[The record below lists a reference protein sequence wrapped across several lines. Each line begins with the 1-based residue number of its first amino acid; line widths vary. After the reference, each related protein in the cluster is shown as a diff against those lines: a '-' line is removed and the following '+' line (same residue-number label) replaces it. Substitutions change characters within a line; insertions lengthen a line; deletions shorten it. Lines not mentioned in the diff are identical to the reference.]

1 MKISSLGVLLVV
13 LTACASAPRGTG
25 AGIEAVIAQGR
36 ASGFAI
42 PRVFSDG
49 PRKYEVRVHS
59 PVVAPLLKAKYARE
73 DRDAIRLALGTS
85 LDFALDARGLAR
97 AADRVN
103 ADENDPTHYDAVWV
117 RDSLWVYLGLRADPA
132 EAEKAKKLLL
142 TLADYFASADQTA
155 RFDAVIEN
163 PLILNTP
170 DGAMKAV
177 HIRFDRKS
185 PTFADV
191 TENGRPQT
199 WNHKQNDALGL
210 FLDLFCRAVL
220 AGEIGPA
227 ELTPARVKMIARF
240 PAYFA
245 AIHFEAFPDA
255 GSWEEIE
262 RVNTSSI
269 GLVVSGLERLAA
281 ARKSFPEVKFS
292 QLNSLIAKGYRTI
305 FKQLAAGGES
315 PSYPEDDPH
324 YRKSDAAL
332 LNLIYPAELAQLRFA
347 DYAGIVRAVTK
358 LVGDVGVKRYLGDS
372 YQSGNFWF
380 QAGNTDDTSSEGSF
394 SERGAKFIPGSE
406 AQWFF
411 DSWFSVALA
420 RLAKRYPKNPDYAA
434 DSVRYLNRALAQ
446 VTGGTRE
453 APVLGADGNPV
464 PALALP
470 ESYNT
475 VVDRKSGA
483 RAYAPSPITPL
494 NWAKATLR
502 LALSRK

>member
-1 MKISSLGVLLVV
+1 MKISSLGVLL
-13 LTACASAPRGTG
+13 LFTACASAPGG
-25 AGIEAVIAQGR
+25 KDPDAGIEALIAQGR
-36 ASGFAI
+36 ALGY
-42 PRVFSDG
+42 
-49 PRKYEVRVHS
+49 RKYGIRVHS
-59 PVVAPLLKAKYARE
+59 PVVAPLLKPSYARE
-73 DRDAIRLALGTS
+73 DREAIRRALGAS
-85 LDFALDARGLAR
+85 LDFSLDGRGLAR
-97 AADRVN
+97 AADRVD

-117 RDSLWVYLGLRADPA
+117 RDSLWIYLALKAEPAD
-132 EAEKAKKLLL
+132 AEKAKKLLL
-142 TLADYFASADQTA
+142 TIADYFASADQIA
-155 RFDAVIEN
+155 RFDAVIDN

-170 DGAMKAV
+170 EGAMKAV

-191 TENGRPQT
+191 TENGRSQT

-220 AGEIGPA
+220 AGGIAPGD
-227 ELTPARVKMIARF
+227 LTPARVKMIERF

-255 GSWEEIE
+255 GTWEEIE

-269 GLVVSGLERLAA
+269 GLVVSGLERLAL
-281 ARKSFPEVKFS
+281 ARKSFPDVKFS
-292 QLNSLIAKGYRTI
+292 QLNALIAKGYRTI

-315 PSYPEDDPH
+315 PSYPEEDPH
-324 YRKSDAAL
+324 FRKSDAAL
-332 LNLIYPAELAQLRFA
+332 LNLIYPAELSRLHAA

-358 LVGDVGVKRYLGDS
+358 LAGDVGVKRYLGDS

-380 QAGNTDDTSSEGSF
+380 QSGTTEDTSSEGSF
-394 SERGAKFIPGSE
+394 AERGAKFIPGSE

-411 DSWFSVALA
+411 DSWFSVALT
-420 RLAKRYPKNPDYAA
+420 RLAKRYPKNPNYAVE
-434 DSVRYLNRALAQ
+434 SVRYLNRALAQ

-453 APVLGADGNPV
+453 APVLGADGKPV
-464 PALALP
+464 PPLALP

-475 VVDRKSGA
+475 IVDRKSGA

-502 LALSRK
+502 LALSQK